1 MKVLQTL
8 TVFLAII
15 FLALPVSAFA
25 QEIVEQ
31 EGKAKAIFTVNKT
44 TAVANGEDKIKII
57 FGHFW
62 IGESSQ
68 PSGQETSAGA
78 SPSNP
83 RPYCIS
89 GGTKLLHGIVNGV
102 YITIQGENNVVSND
116 YGTLAAIDR
125 SDLQKDYM
133 IDNGI
138 AGSQG
143 AFNCQ
148 TGYSIAYISSTKAE
162 SKTIRLSYSGASG
175 GYGDSAPENPFDP
188 ITVIFT
194 APTSSPST
202 PTPAPRRVAPTP
214 VPPVKPI
221 VSLTNSYNIPSALNN
236 SVPKPF
242 TSTETPIIHKG
253 EKLSFSGTT
262 SPNAKLTLT
271 IKPAHSASSSNTS
284 SNQFFVQ
291 SARAQ
296 DDTNQSVAGGSD
308 PITKEV
314 TADADGKWEYNL
326 DPNELQLDYGDHTIT
341 AYATDTNGVTGD
353 EVELVKFTLEKL
365 PPVEVVK
372 ETYQFKY
379 TDLFTPLNYILS
391 AITLILIGGLV
402 YLVVVRRRKLPASK
416 NQTFNMPA

>member
-194 APTSSPST
+194 APPSSPST
-202 PTPAPRRVAPTP
+202 PTPAPRRVAPAPT
-214 VPPVKPI
+214 PPVKPI

-262 SPNAKLTLT
+262 SPNAKLTMT
-271 IKPAHSASSSNTS
+271 IL
-284 SNQFFVQ
+284 
-291 SARAQ
+291 
-296 DDTNQSVAGGSD
+296 SD

-353 EVELVKFTLEKL
+353 EVELAKFTLEKL

-402 YLVVVRRRKLPASK
+402 YLVVVRRRKLSASK